1 PKRTRA
7 WEFTLLLLSGALTAS
22 LAAVGHGSFGNGLL
36 RESHVFGD
44 AIHLLCAAAWLGG
57 LLGLALFLRG
67 ANMDCNKDPVDLIP
81 VTVTRF
87 SRLGYFAVTLLLATG
102 VLNTI
107 SIVPRPELL
116 VTSDYGRMLLIKIA
130 LFALMVGVA
139 LINRFIIAPRLHRT
153 ERLRTRHAG
162 AALYHSV
169 TVEQVLGLL
178 VLGIVAVLGTVHPTQ
193 GK

>member
-1 PKRTRA
+1 LALVFFAPKRTQA

-22 LAAVGHGSFGNGLL
+22 LAAVGHGSFGNGPL
-36 RESHVFGD
+36 REAHVIGD

-57 LLGLALFLRG
+57 LIGLALFLRG
-67 ANMDCNKDPVDLIP
+67 ANMDHNKDSVDLIR

-87 SRLGYFAVTLLLATG
+87 SRLGYVAIILLLATG

-130 LFALMVGVA
+130 LFA
-139 LINRFIIAPRLHRT
+139 
-153 ERLRTRHAG
+153 
-162 AALYHSV
+162 
-169 TVEQVLGLL
+169 
-178 VLGIVAVLGTVHPTQ
+178 
-193 GK
+193 